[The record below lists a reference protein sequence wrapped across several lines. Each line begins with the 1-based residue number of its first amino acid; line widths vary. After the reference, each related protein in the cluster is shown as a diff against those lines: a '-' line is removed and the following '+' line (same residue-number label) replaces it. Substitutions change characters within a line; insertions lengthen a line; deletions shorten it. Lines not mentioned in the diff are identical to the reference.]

1 MAYDVTIS
9 GITGGTPPYT
19 LYVCDEYGNNCQLL
33 GSTGGTFVLSSLF
46 QTADTLMFKI
56 VDSTLCEY
64 FEIVSCPPEYLL
76 QENGFYI
83 LQEDGF
89 RIYL

>member
-9 GITGGTPPYT
+9 GITGGTPPFS

-33 GSTGGTFVLSSLF
+33 GSTGGTFTLSALF

-56 VDSTLCEY
+56 ID
-64 FEIVSCPPEYLL
+64 
-76 QENGFYI
+76 
-83 LQEDGF
+83 
-89 RIYL
+89 

>member
-1 MAYDVTIS
+1 
-9 GITGGTPPYT
+9 
-19 LYVCDEYGNNCQLL
+19 
-33 GSTGGTFVLSSLF
+33 
-46 QTADTLMFKI
+46 LMFKI